1 MIQTVTG
8 SISLIQIKQTLAHEH
23 IVFGKP
29 GVITDVDNCYQR
41 EEAYQNAM
49 MRLDMVKKYD
59 VNLIVDPTP
68 MEWGRDVLL
77 MKKLAQKS
85 NVYIVCA
92 TGFFKDEGDMLA
104 YLKALSYHQNIV
116 ETCIKIFRKELEQGI
131 GNTNIKAGIIKV
143 ASSYACIRP
152 LEECIFQAAAKVSN
166 ICHVPIFTHCDRGTM
181 ASQQVEIFKQENVS
195 PSRVVIGHM
204 TSNEN
209 LDEIRQIMRKGFTVG
224 FDQFGI
230 VSIPGIPSD
239 EEKMQN
245 LLTLLKEGFE
255 QHIVLSHDTIFDRMG
270 YVSNSKPRYPDMLFN
285 TVLPYLRSHGISEE
299 AIQKITRSNL
309 LKILEG

>member
-8 SISLIQIKQTLAHEH
+8 SINQNQIKQTLAHEH

-29 GVITDVDNCYQR
+29 GFIADDNNYYQR
-41 EEAYQNAM
+41 DEAYQNAI

-68 MEWGRDVLL
+68 IEWGRDVLL
-77 MKKLAQKS
+77 MKRLAEDCKMH
-85 NVYIVCA
+85 IVCA

-104 YLKALSYHQNIV
+104 YLKVLSYHQDII
-116 ETCIKIFRKELEQGI
+116 ETCVKIFRKELEEGI

-143 ASSYACIRP
+143 ASSYEDIRP
-152 LEECIFQAAAKVSN
+152 LEVCIFQAAAKVSN

-181 ASQQVEIFKQENVS
+181 ASQQIEIFTQENVS
-195 PSRVVIGHM
+195 PSKVVIGHM

-230 VSIPGIPSD
+230 LSIPGIPSD
-239 EEKMQN
+239 EKKMKN
-245 LLTLLKEGFE
+245 LLTLLKEGYE
-255 QHIVLSHDTIFDRMG
+255 NYIVLSHDTIFDRMG
-270 YVSNSKPRYPDMLFN
+270 YISSSKPRYPDMIFK
-285 TVLPYLRSHGISEE
+285 TVLPYLRSHGISEDT
-299 AIQKITRSNL
+299 IQRITKDNL
-309 LKILEG
+309 LKILEN